1 MLLMDE
7 IDICLL
13 TAAQKQTDISIYKF
27 IYLDIKKCQI
37 TRNLHPVITSF
48 PDENNSAVV
57 FGLAIRIVIAANLFL
72 SYVVFGIQSAI
83 ALRSILPLLTFK
95 CIVDTYVK

>member
-1 MLLMDE
+1 M
-7 IDICLL
+7 
-13 TAAQKQTDISIYKF
+13 
-27 IYLDIKKCQI
+27 CQI

-83 ALRSILPLLTFK
+83 ALRSILPLFTFK